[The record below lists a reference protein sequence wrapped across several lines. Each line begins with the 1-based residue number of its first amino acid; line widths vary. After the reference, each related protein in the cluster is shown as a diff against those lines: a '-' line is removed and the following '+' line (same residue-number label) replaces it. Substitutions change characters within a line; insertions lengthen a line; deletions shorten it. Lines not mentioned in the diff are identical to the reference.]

1 MAKPRSAA
9 NILQKGNKKA
19 NQLSPA
25 MFAWAKANKS
35 KLKSPTK
42 AQKKIFAQYDA
53 MVKAGDTPA
62 NPKPR
67 PTPSKPKNSEKLKTK
82 PKDPKPK
89 FPTLMKNYGT
99 GRDGKG
105 TGVDPNFGT
114 GTSGRGYPDDDRKK
128 LMEKVRKNK
137 ARYGI

>member
-82 PKDPKPK
+82 TKPDITHS
-89 FPTLMKNYGT
+89 FY
-99 GRDGKG
+99 DASSKG
-105 TGVDPNFGT
+105 
-114 GTSGRGYPDDDRKK
+114 
-128 LMEKVRKNK
+128 
-137 ARYGI
+137 RYGPNRDKTLF